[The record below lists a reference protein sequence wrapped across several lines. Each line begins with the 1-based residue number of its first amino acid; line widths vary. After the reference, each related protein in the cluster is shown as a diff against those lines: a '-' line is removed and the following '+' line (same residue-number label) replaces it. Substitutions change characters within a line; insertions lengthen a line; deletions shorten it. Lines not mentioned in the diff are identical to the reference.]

1 MSNDKYYFSI
11 NESIYFKIH
20 LEVIQFPIEVVKQKY
35 LEPINYGFTS
45 FRFFNFV
52 RLIKFR
58 IIVENQIDFNIQEK
72 VPFGNKMV
80 IHSFKYTVP
89 QITYL
94 VKKKL
99 WAQVLVALFLGLVIG
114 LLLGPE
120 VGLVEKD
127 TADFITDW
135 LAIPANLFLKII
147 QMIIIPLIFASIIRG
162 LTSSGSMEHLQ
173 KLGLGVA
180 LYFVV
185 TTVIALT
192 IGILVVTAIEPGNF
206 VDSSLIRESFDLVD
220 LEPINKTEL
229 TMNDI
234 PQSIIGI
241 IPSNPIASFMSGEM
255 LSIIIFALI
264 VGVSMI
270 SLPKESSK
278 PILDLLESIQKITM
292 KVVSWAMRL
301 APFAAFGLIA
311 GITSKLGLSALTGL
325 GAYMITVVIGLFAMM
340 LIYLIIIKFF
350 AKRPIVS
357 TLSMMRDPQL
367 LAFSTSSSAV
377 VMPVSIKTAEE
388 KMKVKPKISQF
399 IIPLGA
405 TINMDGT
412 ALYQII
418 AVFFLAQL
426 FGIDLGF
433 TTILLITLTAL
444 AASIG
449 APSAPG
455 TGIVILSTILIAAGI
470 PPVAVV
476 LLLGVDRILDMTRT
490 MVNVTGDLTACLF
503 FDKRIKSENFIEG
516 SKKLK

>member
-1 MSNDKYYFSI
+1 M
-11 NESIYFKIH
+11 
-20 LEVIQFPIEVVKQKY
+20 VVK
-35 LEPINYGFTS
+35 
-45 FRFFNFV
+45 
-52 RLIKFR
+52 
-58 IIVENQIDFNIQEK
+58 
-72 VPFGNKMV
+72 
-80 IHSFKYTVP
+80 SFKDPVP

-94 VKKKL
+94 IKKKL
-99 WAQVLVALFLGLVIG
+99 WAQVLVALFLGLVVG

-120 VGLVEKD
+120 TNIVEKG
-127 TADFITDW
+127 TAELITDW

-147 QMIIIPLIFASIIRG
+147 QMIIVPLIFASIIRG

-180 LYFVV
+180 LYFVA
-185 TTVIALT
+185 TTAIALT
-192 IGILVVTAIEPGNF
+192 IGILVVVAIEPGNF
-206 VDSSLIRESFDLVD
+206 IDSSLIRESFDIVEI
-220 LEPINKTEL
+220 EPIEKTEV
-229 TMNDI
+229 TFHDI
-234 PQSIIGI
+234 PQSIIGV

-255 LSIIIFALI
+255 LSIIVFALI

-311 GITSKLGLSALTGL
+311 GITSKLGISALAGL

-340 LIYLIIIKFF
+340 IIYIIIIKFF
-350 AKRPIVS
+350 AKRPILS

-367 LAFSTSSSAV
+367 LAFSTSSSAA
-377 VMPVSIKTAEE
+377 VMPLSIKTAEE
-388 KMKVKPKISQF
+388 KLKVKPKVSQF

-426 FGIDLGF
+426 FNIDLGF
-433 TTILLITLTAL
+433 TTILLISLTAL

-470 PPVAVV
+470 PPVGVV

-490 MVNVTGDLTACLF
+490 MINVTGDLTASLF
-503 FDKRIKSENFIEG
+503 FDKR
-516 SKKLK
+516 LKIDDLPEED

>member
-1 MSNDKYYFSI
+1 M
-11 NESIYFKIH
+11 
-20 LEVIQFPIEVVKQKY
+20 VV
-35 LEPINYGFTS
+35 
-45 FRFFNFV
+45 
-52 RLIKFR
+52 
-58 IIVENQIDFNIQEK
+58 
-72 VPFGNKMV
+72 
-80 IHSFKYTVP
+80 HSFKYPIP

-94 VKKKL
+94 IKKKL
-99 WAQVLVALFLGLVIG
+99 WAQVIVALFLGLVVG
-114 LLLGPE
+114 LLLGPDANI
-120 VGLVEKD
+120 VEKD
-127 TADFITDW
+127 TAELITDW

-147 QMIIIPLIFASIIRG
+147 QMIIVPLIFASIIRG

-173 KLGLGVA
+173 KIGLGVA
-180 LYFVV
+180 LYFVA

-192 IGILVVTAIEPGNF
+192 IGILVVSAIEPGNF
-206 VDSSLIRESFDLVD
+206 IDSSLIRDSFGIV
-220 LEPINKTEL
+220 EIETIEKTEL
-229 TMNDI
+229 TIHDI
-234 PQSIIGI
+234 PQSIIGV

-255 LSIIIFALI
+255 LSIVIFAII

-311 GITSKLGLSALTGL
+311 GLTSKLGLSALTGL
-325 GAYMITVVIGLFAMM
+325 GAYMITVVIGLFVMM
-340 LIYLIIIKFF
+340 IIYIIIIKFF
-350 AKRPIVS
+350 AKRPISS
-357 TLSMMRDPQL
+357 TLSMMRDAQL
-367 LAFSTSSSAV
+367 LAFSTSSSAA
-377 VMPVSIKTAEE
+377 VMPLSIKTAEE
-388 KMKVKPKISQF
+388 KLKVKPKVSQF

-426 FGIDLGF
+426 FSIDLGF
-433 TTILLITLTAL
+433 TTILLITFTAL

-455 TGIVILSTILIAAGI
+455 TGIIILSTILIAAGI
-470 PPVAVV
+470 PPVGVV

-490 MVNVTGDLTACLF
+490 MVNVTGDLTASLF
-503 FDKRIKSENFIEG
+503 FDKRLKMDDLLEEENEE
-516 SKKLK
+516 